1 MQPAPPPESS
11 HRVTLFFGPE
21 PVEGQSDTQVC
32 VFNVKKRSWKG
43 GIQVSVEVSTDQ
55 LSAIRHTIQLSN
67 RLTQALTT
75 LDPEE
80 RPSYEGRVGDL
91 FTQAVSW
98 CKLDLRLQSGLTQEN
113 QRILATELVS
123 DLDQAVITRAE
134 YVVAYILTELD
145 LSPGRPSPSS
155 F

>member
-1 MQPAPPPESS
+1 MQPTPPSEPS

-21 PVEGQSDTQVC
+21 PVEGQSPVQAC

-43 GIQVSVEVSTDQ
+43 GIQVSVEISTDQ
-55 LSAIRHTIQLSN
+55 LSAIRHTIQLAE
-67 RLTQALTT
+67 RLAQTFST

-80 RPSYEGRVGDL
+80 RPRYEARVGDL

-98 CKLDLRLQSGLTQEN
+98 CKLDLRLQSGLTQDN
-113 QRILATELVS
+113 QRIQATELVS
-123 DLDQAVITRAE
+123 DLDQAVITRTE

-145 LSPGRPSPSS
+145 LGPDRASPLSC
-155 F
+155 